1 MKLEDGFDSSYRY
14 VLVAARRARQL
25 QNGSHP
31 LIDSRSRKPC
41 RVAQDEIAAG
51 KVAYIKHDAPMH
63 KPEVPAPDIPK
74 FAIV

>member
-31 LIDSRSRKPC
+31 LIDSRSKKPC
-41 RVAQDEIAAG
+41 RVAQEEIAAG
-51 KVAYIKHDAPMH
+51 KVAYVKHDVPVL
-63 KPEVPAPDIPK
+63 KPEVPTPDIPK
-74 FAIV
+74 FAII